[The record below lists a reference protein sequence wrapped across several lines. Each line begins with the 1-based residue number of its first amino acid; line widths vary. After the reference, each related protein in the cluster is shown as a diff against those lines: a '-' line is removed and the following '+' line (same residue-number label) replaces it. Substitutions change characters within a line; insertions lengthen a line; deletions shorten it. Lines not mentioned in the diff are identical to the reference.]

1 MVLFFWAI
9 GKFGARVRPVILFVV
24 SRRYKFFLFFQTF
37 FPLLYF
43 YCASMCVNL
52 YCFFACIN
60 IYLFRV
66 GSSRFWFVCTLAYC
80 YLIRRVSLALSLAYH
95 CICINICFCLLF
107 SYFHCDSSS
116 SNGAWIPI
124 TGLMFLVSAS
134 ASVIWCIYKKHF
146 VYKISILNSE
156 YSQIFVKK
164 RRTRKS
170 KIYFCV
176 WILMRGKTEAS
187 VPDSTRCRRALPLG
201 WVWSWCSFVLLV
213 YVLLF
218 SALTN

>member
-1 MVLFFWAI
+1 MCKL
-9 GKFGARVRPVILFVV
+9 ILFCCL
-24 SRRYKFFLFFQTF
+24 YKYIFVPGWFL
-37 FPLLYF
+37 PLLV
-43 YCASMCVNL
+43 CVYSGL
-52 YCFFACIN
+52 LLLDSACFA
-60 IYLFRV
+60 R
-66 GSSRFWFVCTLAYC
+66 S
-80 YLIRRVSLALSLAYH
+80 LSLAYH

-176 WILMRGKTEAS
+176 
-187 VPDSTRCRRALPLG
+187 
-201 WVWSWCSFVLLV
+201 
-213 YVLLF
+213 
-218 SALTN
+218 